1 MTEPE
6 GGRRPNRMQHM
17 DRKSV
22 PLWPDQVDA
31 LIALTL
37 ALRRHGRGKGSDA
50 ITLATLIRTAIDY
63 YLAHCAD
70 ALGVD
75 ENDLRAAVGLP
86 ARRPDGTLVLQD
98 APSKQAREDSPAA
111 STRTARTPTGPDRAP
126 RSPKKRRRGAEP
138 PDEEWT

>member
-1 MTEPE
+1 MTEPA
-6 GGRRPNRMQHM
+6 GGRRPNRIQHM

-37 ALRRHGRGKGSDA
+37 AMRRHGRGKGSDP
-50 ITLATLIRTAIDY
+50 ITLATLIRTAVDY
-63 YLAHCAD
+63 YLAD
-70 ALGVD
+70 FPDVLGVD

-86 ARRPDGTLVLQD
+86 ARRPDGTIVLED
-98 APSKQAREDSPAA
+98 APSKHAGEDGPAA
-111 STRTARTPTGPDRAP
+111 STRTARARSGADRAP
-126 RSPKKRRRGAEP
+126 RLPEKRRRGARP